1 LKNQIEI
8 KVGICIAYDWE
19 LIKFSL
25 PIIYNQVDKICLSL
39 DKNRSTWSGNKF
51 DFNDN
56 DFFSYVQSIDIQN
69 KISFYQDD
77 FCVDKQNPMKGEVY
91 QRNQM
96 AKQLGEGGWHIQI
109 DVDEYFVD
117 FENVIG
123 FLRKRNDLLNGK
135 PINICL
141 PVYTLFKQIEGGYLL
156 IKGENE
162 WFTIASNNPHYE
174 FGRRNGYFNYRLNSA
189 ILHQSWAREE
199 VEIHQK
205 VNNWGHK
212 NDFDVNVFYENWKLL
227 SADNYK
233 TWLNFHPIQK
243 EVWQSLIFING
254 NSIQELIS
262 ESKVFLKDLFLMSNW
277 QLFLSNSRVFSKLKS
292 LLSK

>member
-1 LKNQIEI
+1 MKNQIEI

-19 LIKFSL
+19 LLKYSL
-25 PIIYNQVDKICLSL
+25 PIIYDHVDKICLSI
-39 DKNRSTWSGNKF
+39 DKNKSTWAGNHF
-51 DFNDN
+51 DFNEEV
-56 DFFSYVQSIDIQN
+56 FFNYVQNIDIQG
-69 KISFYQDD
+69 KIIIYQDD
-77 FCVDKQNPMKGEVY
+77 FCVDKQNPMKGEVF

-117 FENVIG
+117 FEGFVQ
-123 FLRKRNDLLNGK
+123 FLRKQKSLLSGK

-141 PVYTLFKQIEGGYLL
+141 PVYTLFKKVGTGYLL

-162 WFTIASNNPHYE
+162 WFTIASNKPKYE

-199 VEIHQK
+199 AEIHQK

-212 NDFDVNVFYENWKLL
+212 NDFDVIAFFEKWKLL
-227 SADNYK
+227 NADNYK

-243 EVWQSLIFING
+243 EVWQSLIFIKG
-254 NSIQELIS
+254 TSIQELIK
-262 ESKVFLKDLFLMSNW
+262 ESKFFLKDLFL
-277 QLFLSNSRVFSKLKS
+277 LSKWDLYLNNSRVFSKLKT
-292 LLSK
+292 LINR